1 MFLFFKQKHEVRYVK
16 NIDPKYKTEKAEYL
30 LVKGNKLPPLLFT
43 SAEVERAR
51 KRAEKNPEDTQ

>member
-1 MFLFFKQKHEVRYVK
+1 MFLFFKQKHDVRYIK
-16 NIDPKYKTEKAEYL
+16 NTDPKYKTEKAKYL
-30 LVKGNKLPPLLFT
+30 LVKGYELPPLLFT

>member
-1 MFLFFKQKHEVRYVK
+1 MRLRYVK

-30 LVKGNKLPPLLFT
+30 LVKGHKLPPLLFT